1 MDRKQQIHL
10 WYFLAAFMGLLLVQ
24 SWLSQAQVTQRIPYS
39 TFLEHLE
46 AGRIATVTVRAE
58 QIDGSYVNPIDGHTH
73 FITNIVPPDLTARLE
88 QSNAEF
94 DGTVQNTFLA
104 TLLSWVVPVLLIFA
118 LWSFFI
124 RGMIEKQGMGGMMSV
139 GKSRAKV
146 YVERDTGVT
155 FEDVAGVDEAKAELK
170 EIVDFLREPKKFG
183 RLGARIPKG
192 ILLTGPP
199 GTGKTL
205 FARAV
210 AGEAGVPFFSIS
222 GSEFVE
228 MFVGVGAARVR
239 DLFDQ
244 ARKAA

>member
-1 MDRKQQIHL
+1 MEKNQQFHL
-10 WYFLAAFMGLLLVQ
+10 WYFVAAFMALLLVQ
-24 SWLSQAQVTQRIPYS
+24 TWFAQSSQTERIPYS

-46 AGRIATVTVRAE
+46 SGRVASVTVRAE
-58 QIDGSYVNPIDGHTH
+58 HIEGRYRDPIDGRAY
-73 FITNIVPPDLTARLE
+73 FITNIVPADLTDRLE
-88 QSNAEF
+88 ASRVEF
-94 DGTVQNTFLA
+94 DGTVQNTFLS

-118 LWSFFI
+118 LWSFVLRRVFE
-124 RGMIEKQGMGGMMSV
+124 RQGMGGMMNV

-146 YVERDTGVT
+146 YVERNTGVT
-155 FEDVAGVDEAKAELK
+155 FDDVAGVDEAKAELK
-170 EIVDFLREPKKFG
+170 EIVDFLKEPGKFG

-239 DLFDQ
+239 DLF
-244 ARKAA
+244 